1 MHLKNQKIIK
11 MRVMTYPAA
20 RRNRNHNLNH
30 FFNAFLQPQTVKRN
44 HKTTGA
50 NAAVNIAET
59 EDNFRVELAA
69 PAWTKADFNI
79 ELDNDVL
86 TIHAK
91 KEATEAKEG
100 EKFLRREFVA
110 KELKRTFNLPDTIDT
125 AAISAEYVNG
135 ILTLTLPKKEEAKP
149 QAPRKVAIK

>member
-1 MHLKNQKIIK
+1 
-11 MRVMTYPAA
+11 MTYPAA
-20 RRNRNHNLNH
+20 RRNRKHNMNH
-30 FFNAFLQPQTVKRN
+30 FFNAFLQTPPVKRN
-44 HKTTGA
+44 HKTKGA

-59 EDNFRVELAA
+59 EDNYRVELAA
-69 PAWTKADFNI
+69 AGWTKGDFNI

-91 KEATEAKEG
+91 KEETEAKEG

-125 AAISAEYVNG
+125 TAISAEYVNG

-149 QAPRKVAIK
+149 QAPRKVDIA

>member
-1 MHLKNQKIIK
+1 
-11 MRVMTYPAA
+11 MTYPAA
-20 RRNRNHNLNH
+20 RRNRNHSLNH
-30 FFNAFLQPQTVKRN
+30 FFNALQAQPAKRAQ
-44 HKTTGA
+44 KTKGA

-59 EDNFRVELAA
+59 DDNFRVELAA
-69 PAWTKADFNI
+69 PGWAKADFNI

-91 KEATEAKEG
+91 KEEVEAKEG

-110 KELKRTFNLPDTIDT
+110 KELKRTFNLPDTIDVT
-125 AAISAEYVNG
+125 AIGAEYVNG

-149 QAPRKVAIK
+149 QAPRKVDIA

>member
-1 MHLKNQKIIK
+1 
-11 MRVMTYPAA
+11 MTHAGKQYPAA

-30 FFNAFLQPQTVKRN
+30 FFNALQAKPVK
-44 HKTTGA
+44 KTYHAKAA

-59 EDNFRVELAA
+59 DDNFRVELAA
-69 PAWTKADFNI
+69 PGWAKADFNI

-125 AAISAEYVNG
+125 LAISAEYVNG